1 MSALLIRNGTLLD
14 PQRGVQEG
22 MDILLEK
29 QRISKIGR
37 NLPAPSRCEVVDVH
51 GKWVLPGVI
60 DAHAHIS
67 EPNRLDRE
75 TIASLGRAA
84 ANGGVTSVIVRP
96 SDDLPLDNIALV
108 EFLRSKAFQ
117 QTKTRVFP
125 VSAATAKRQ
134 GRQLIDMGELAGAGV
149 VAAGDDMRAG
159 ASAQITRRAMEYARM
174 FDLPYFSF
182 PMDPSLAGRGMIN
195 EGYTSTMLGLAGSPA
210 SAEEIIVIRD
220 IILARDAKCRLHLSP
235 VTTVASV
242 ELVRRAKA
250 DGISVTAETHPHYF
264 ILTEA
269 ACQNYDTNTKV
280 DPPLRT
286 EADVDAV
293 CRGIK
298 DGTIDIVASGHT
310 PLSII
315 DKDLEF
321 DIAVE
326 GISGI
331 EILIPL
337 CITYL
342 VKHGIVYPEH
352 LANLLCMNPAR
363 LLGQPLLGR
372 FEPGAAADITVID
385 PDLVK
390 IVDPVSFKGRGR
402 NTPFAGVELAG
413 WPVLT
418 VAWGEIIMRDGEL
431 TYAQ

>member
-1 MSALLIRNGTLLD
+1 MKPLLLRGGTLLD
-14 PQRGVQEG
+14 PQRGVQEYT
-22 MDILLEK
+22 DILLEK

-37 NLPAPSRCEVVDVH
+37 ELPVPSHGTVVDVA

-60 DAHAHIS
+60 DAHTHIS

-84 ANGGVTSVIVRP
+84 AAGGVTSVVVRP
-96 SDDLPLDNIALV
+96 NDDLPLDNIALV

-117 QTKTRVFP
+117 QTKTRIFP
-125 VSAATAKRQ
+125 VSAATAQRQ
-134 GRQLIDMGELAGAGV
+134 GKQLIDMGELAGAGV
-149 VAAGDDMRAG
+149 VAAGDDMRSV
-159 ASAQITRRAMEYARM
+159 ASAQIVRRAMEYARM

-210 SAEEIIVIRD
+210 SAEEVIVIRD
-220 IILARDAKCRLHLSP
+220 IILARDAKCRLHISP

-269 ACQNYDTNTKV
+269 ACKSYDTNTKV

-331 EILIPL
+331 EILLPL
-337 CITYL
+337 CISSL
-342 VKHGIVYPEH
+342 VKRGIVYPEQ
-352 LANLLCMNPAR
+352 LANLLSHNPACM
-363 LLGQPLLGR
+363 LGQPLLGR
-372 FEPGAAADITVID
+372 FEVGVAADITVVD
-385 PDLVK
+385 PDMVK
-390 IVDPVSFKGRGR
+390 EVDPIAFKSRGR
-402 NTPFAGVELAG
+402 NTPFAGAPLAG

-418 VAWGEIIMRDGEL
+418 IAWGEIIMREGEL
-431 TYAQ
+431 TYTQ

>member
-1 MSALLIRNGTLLD
+1 M
-14 PQRGVQEG
+14 
-22 MDILLEK
+22 
-29 QRISKIGR
+29 
-37 NLPAPSRCEVVDVH
+37 
-51 GKWVLPGVI
+51 
-60 DAHAHIS
+60 
-67 EPNRLDRE
+67 
-75 TIASLGRAA
+75 
-84 ANGGVTSVIVRP
+84 
-96 SDDLPLDNIALV
+96 
-108 EFLRSKAFQ
+108 
-117 QTKTRVFP
+117 
-125 VSAATAKRQ
+125 SAATAKRQ
-134 GRQLIDMGELAGAGV
+134 GKQLIDMGELAGAGV
-149 VAAGDDMRAG
+149 VAAGDDMRASS
-159 ASAQITRRAMEYARM
+159 SAQITRRAMEYARM

-182 PMDPSLAGRGMIN
+182 PMDPSLAGKGMIN

-220 IILARDAKCRLHLSP
+220 IILARDAKCRLHISP

-269 ACQNYDTNTKV
+269 ACKSYDTNTKV

-286 EADVDAV
+286 DADVDAV

-337 CITYL
+337 CITFL

-352 LANLLCMNPAR
+352 LANLLCTNPAR

-372 FEPGAAADITVID
+372 FEPGAAADITVVD

-390 IVDPVSFKGRGR
+390 MVDPVSFKGAAGIHHLPGWNWQAGR
-402 NTPFAGVELAG
+402 
-413 WPVLT
+413 VLT
-418 VAWGEIIMRDGEL
+418 VA
-431 TYAQ
+431 